1 MSNYYCLVTGLPD
14 LALEDG
20 NLSFTVADFKAD
32 LYPELTAA
40 DRKVIDLFFLQYDN
54 ANLLVLL
61 RQGRDAAWDEKGN
74 YTPEQLSA
82 LIEAVREDEKPDT
95 SYPAYLSTFVQLYL
109 AHKEDDK
116 FFAED
121 RLASLYYAYAMQ
133 SRNSFAREWFGFNLN
148 LNNIL
153 AALTARKFKLGVQDY
168 IVGEGEVAD
177 ALRTSGARD
186 FGLAPVLDELDTI
199 LRIGETDDL
208 VEKERRIDQ
217 LKWDWMEN
225 ATFFNYFSVEKLFVF
240 LVKLQ
245 LIERWINLDKE
256 KGREMFRQ
264 IIGNL
269 KEEVEV
275 PEEFKKK

>member
-20 NLSFTVADFKAD
+20 NLSFTVADFKED
-32 LYPELTAA
+32 LYPQLTAA

-54 ANLLVLL
+54 ANLLALL
-61 RQGRDAAWDEKGN
+61 RQGRDVAWDEKGN

-95 SYPAYLSTFVQLYL
+95 SYPAYLSAFVQLYL
-109 AHKEDDK
+109 AHKDDDR

-133 SRNSFAREWFGFNLN
+133 SRNSFAREWFCFNLN

>member
-20 NLSFTVADFKAD
+20 NLSFTVADFKED
-32 LYPELTAA
+32 LYPQLTAA

-54 ANLLVLL
+54 ANLLALL

>member
-186 FGLAPVLDELDTI
+186 FGLTPVLDELDTI